1 MQALNE
7 PGLRGLIN
15 PDGDPRTRLLVVDD
29 RAYARL
35 ADLLPHVHGGTIT
48 VFAAAPHCVELIDSD
63 PAWDSKAATSMV
75 CRNLRS
81 IPEVRLPETLAFA
94 PVRRLPDDA
103 PTGVSLLDAA
113 AAALKAAPARGGS
126 TQVLADYLRSLPPTF
141 EFVAAVDRTGAVR
154 ATAGSGVFGVEATV
168 LFVNT
173 DPEWRHRGIGRA
185 MTAGALRSAH
195 NAGASR
201 ACLDASDA
209 GLGMYVGLGFEP
221 ATRITQFY
229 APS

>member
-7 PGLRGLIN
+7 PGLRGLIA
-15 PDGDPRTRLLVVDD
+15 PDGDPRARLLVVDD

-35 ADLLPHVHGGTIT
+35 ADLLPHFRGGTIT
-48 VFAAAPHCVELIDSD
+48 VFAAAPQCVELINSD
-63 PAWDSKAATSMV
+63 PAWKSKVATSMV
-75 CRNLRS
+75 CRDLRS
-81 IPEVRLPETLAFA
+81 VPEVQLPEALTIA

-113 AAALKAAPARGGS
+113 TAALKADPAPGAS
-126 TQVLADYLRSLPPTF
+126 AQVLADYLRSLPPTF
-141 EFVAAVDRTGAVR
+141 EFFAAVDRTGAVR
-154 ATAGSGVFGVEATV
+154 GTAGNGVFGMEATV

-185 MTAGALRSAH
+185 MTAGALRRAH

-201 ACLDASDA
+201 ACLNASDA
-209 GLGMYVGLGFEP
+209 GVGTYVGLGFEP

-229 APS
+229 VPS